1 MEGKG
6 LDRPEGPPAP
16 AWVAAPIRPNAVPVS
31 ASGQAQSLPRERD
44 RNYER
49 LAVEEKEQRR
59 LRRNI
64 ITATVGVVLLL
75 TMTLVLMKIA
85 G

>member
-1 MEGKG
+1 
-6 LDRPEGPPAP
+6 LNVPLV
-16 AWVAAPIRPNAVPVS
+16 VAASN
-31 ASGQAQSLPRERD
+31 AQSLPREGD
-44 RNYER
+44 RTSRR
-49 LAVEEKEQRR
+49 LSAEEKEQRR

-75 TMTLVLMKIA
+75 ILMTVLMKIA

>member
-1 MEGKG
+1 M
-6 LDRPEGPPAP
+6 
-16 AWVAAPIRPNAVPVS
+16 
-31 ASGQAQSLPRERD
+31 PRERD

>member
-1 MEGKG
+1 
-6 LDRPEGPPAP
+6 LVVAP
-16 AWVAAPIRPNAVPVS
+16 SQP
-31 ASGQAQSLPRERD
+31 QSLPREGD
-44 RNYER
+44 RTNRR

-64 ITATVGVVLLL
+64 ITATIGVVLLL
-75 TMTLVLMKIA
+75 ILMTVLMKIA